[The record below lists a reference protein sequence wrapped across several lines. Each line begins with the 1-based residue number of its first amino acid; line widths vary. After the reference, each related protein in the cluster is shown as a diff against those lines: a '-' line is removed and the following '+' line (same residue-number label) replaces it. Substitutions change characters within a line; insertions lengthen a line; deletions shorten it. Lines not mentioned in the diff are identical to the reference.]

1 MRFTPVIAV
10 ILAAAP
16 GPSLAS
22 GSLGFA
28 LGAKQPDGRCKYQA
42 DYEADFK
49 AIRDASG
56 SSVVRIY
63 AADQCN
69 TAQQILPAAKKED
82 FQVILGIW
90 YVYVYCPSQ
99 TSFPVSQLG
108 QSLRGTRHILT
119 RADRPDT
126 EESYAADK
134 AAILRYTPGYEGQ
147 VYAVT
152 VGSESLYR
160 GNLTGTELADKLKD
174 MKKSTP
180 HFKIGS
186 ADSWNKY
193 QDGTADAVIRQADIL
208 LTNAF
213 SYWQGQTRDNAT
225 ACFFDSIMQAFG
237 RIQRVSGSTNKPELW
252 VGETGWPSDGAKY
265 QKAVPG
271 HDNAQAFYGEG
282 VCGMVKWGFN
292 VFFFEAFDEPWKPH
306 AVGEDGS
313 EAPETHWGGMKA
325 DRTAKYSLIC

>member
-10 ILAAAP
+10 ILAVAP

-42 DYEADFK
+42 DYEADFR

-56 SSVVRIY
+56 SSIVRIY

-90 YVYVYCPSQ
+90 
-99 TSFPVSQLG
+99 
-108 QSLRGTRHILT
+108 
-119 RADRPDT
+119 PDT

-160 GNLTGTELADKLKD
+160 GNLTGTELADKLQD

-325 DRTAKYSLIC
+325 DRTAKYSLMC